1 MATQTKKTTKSSK
14 SSNDTKATTATKSA
28 GATKTTG
35 STKAASTTK
44 ANSKSKTT
52 GSTKSTS
59 RAKSA
64 SASKPASATKTAT
77 ATKAAPKSSQ
87 LNTEERKELRSSDFG
102 IPGKR
107 EYPMP
112 DAAHV
117 RSAEA
122 YFRYASAEEK
132 PALARRI
139 MMKAKKF
146 GVKIE
151 SDNIQKWA
159 KK

>member
-1 MATQTKKTTKSSK
+1 MATQAKKITKSGK
-14 SSNDTKATTATKSA
+14 SSNDTKATDT
-28 GATKTTG
+28 TKTSGTTKHTG
-35 STKAASTTK
+35 STKTSGSTR
-44 ANSKSKTT
+44 SEGKSKTSGSANT
-52 GSTKSTS
+52 GSRGQSGS
-59 RAKSA
+59 RAQSG
-64 SASKPASATKTAT
+64 SSSKTAT
-77 ATKAAPKSSQ
+77 ATKSHKLDGS
-87 LNTEERKELRSSDFG
+87 ERQELRSSDFG

-107 EYPMP
+107 EFPMP

-132 PALARRI
+132 PALAHRI
-139 MMKAKKF
+139 LMKAKKF

-159 KK
+159 KKYKNQ